1 MATNPIIAEVRRLT
15 ANFET
20 DQALEKLAAY
30 LESAAPDQKAW
41 LNTILQFRAQ
51 WEKAQQDERLGISD
65 PADLQRA
72 YNQVNH
78 QLLEALTA
86 IEAGRKPGGAGLAAP
101 AAKGWL
107 IGGGLLLAA
116 LLGLA
121 VWYFTGGL
129 QPVAPPVEEEPT
141 VGECPVFADN
151 SQFNVLILPFKSL
164 RGEALEIHSVIKDRL
179 ALESERYRLPASV
192 KVRAMDLAKEEY
204 PSTGVEA
211 AQLGEDCRAQL
222 VIWGTTEAKQSGDI
236 ILTRFRFLNLGERFS
251 LTKLQMN
258 EAMEVDTLSSLSSI
272 ATEGLLTEDIEYNIK
287 LLFGVIAHESANN
300 HLAVQLLEGAEVKDS
315 SASLLRGMIMA
326 DSYLALNDRE
336 KAVSSYN
343 RVIEQHP
350 NYSLARNNRAMLL
363 YQQQQYEA
371 AAVDLCTVVENNPKD
386 ANARALR
393 ASAYLKANRLDKAE
407 EDIEQ
412 LSKQSSNLRSTNVRQ
427 LSQELDQRKTQLLN
441 EKRRADQQ
449 LQQSPTNVAALEQKA
464 ITSRNLGD
472 YREAARISEQL
483 LQQDPDNVRATAT
496 LIEVYRELK
505 DTAAAQEVL
514 RRAQQ
519 LRVPQDALLKSAPAL
534 TPLLRRN

>member
-141 VGECPVFADN
+141 VGECPIFADN

-222 VIWGTTEAKQSGDI
+222 IIWGTTEAKPNGDI

-251 LTKLQMN
+251 LTKLLMN

-287 LLFGVIAHESANN
+287 LLFGIIAHESANDQ
-300 HLAVQLLEGAEVKDS
+300 LAVQLLEGAEVKDS

-326 DSYLALNDRE
+326 DSYLALNDPE

-483 LQQDPDNVRATAT
+483 LKQDPDNVRATAT

>member
-192 KVRAMDLAKEEY
+192 KVRAMDFAKEEY

-222 VIWGTTEAKQSGDI
+222 IIWGTTEAKPNGDI

-251 LTKLQMN
+251 LTKLLMN

-287 LLFGVIAHESANN
+287 LLFGIIAHESANDQ
-300 HLAVQLLEGAEVKDS
+300 LAVQLLEGAEVKDS

-326 DSYLALNDRE
+326 DSYLALNDPE

-412 LSKQSSNLRSTNVRQ
+412 LSKQSSNLRSTDVRQ

>member
-1 MATNPIIAEVRRLT
+1 MATNPIIAEVRRLM

-222 VIWGTTEAKQSGDI
+222 IIWGTTEAKPNGDI

-251 LTKLQMN
+251 LTKLLMN

-287 LLFGVIAHESANN
+287 LLFGIIAHESANDQ
-300 HLAVQLLEGAEVKDS
+300 LAVQLLEGAEVKDS

-326 DSYLALNDRE
+326 DSYLALNDPE

-441 EKRRADQQ
+441 EKRRAAQQ